1 MNDQPIV
8 RVENVHKSYGE
19 VEVLKGI
26 SFAVDPKEVVV
37 LIGPSGTGK
46 STLLQCINLLTRPT
60 AGKIW
65 LEDQEITAPGAD
77 ADKVRQRIGMVFQ
90 EFNLFNHLT
99 ALGNVTVGM
108 TKVLGLKPAAAR
120 EKGQWELERV
130 GLSAHADKYPAQLS
144 GGQKQRVGIARAL
157 GMDPHVMLFDE
168 PTSALDPEL
177 TGEVLAVMQKLARE
191 GTTMIVVSHE
201 MGFAREVANRI
212 IFMEDGDIVEAGP
225 PEQLFTQAQQERTR
239 RFLRRLTDF
248 TAAGQPP
255 GSGAARE

>member
-1 MNDQPIV
+1 MNEHSIV
-8 RVENVHKSYGE
+8 RIENVHKSFGS

-26 SFAVDPKEVVV
+26 SFAVAPQEVVV

-60 AGKIW
+60 QGKIW
-65 LEDQEITAPGAD
+65 LEDQEITAPGVD
-77 ADKVRQRIGMVFQ
+77 VDKVRQRIGMVFQ

-99 ALGNVTVGM
+99 ALGNVTVGL
-108 TKVLGLKPAAAR
+108 TKVLGMKPDEAR
-120 EKGQWELERV
+120 AKGLWELERV

-157 GMDPHVMLFDE
+157 GLDPHVMLFDE

-177 TGEVLAVMQKLARE
+177 TGEVLAVMQQLARE
-191 GTTMIVVSHE
+191 GMTMIVVSHE
-201 MGFAREVANRI
+201 MGFAREVARRI
-212 IFMEDGDIVEAGP
+212 IFMEDGDIVEQGP
-225 PEQLFTQAQQERTR
+225 PRQLFTQPQQERTR

-248 TAAGQPP
+248 ASA
-255 GSGAARE
+255 E